1 MMRSQVLGERKEVQS
16 IVSLTRTSKTG
27 WLQESFDPVIARLTA
42 RITRITG
49 LRADTWRDESELLQV
64 ANYING
70 GHYSPHHD
78 YVLKDKDP
86 NHVRIRQKGHKAT
99 LRPYRNYISIFR

>member
-1 MMRSQVLGERKEVQS
+1 MLGQQKDHQS

-27 WLQESFDPVIARLTA
+27 WLQESFDPAISRLTE

-78 YVLKDKDP
+78 YVAKDQEPDKVRNRILKIPGK
-86 NHVRIRQKGHKAT
+86 
-99 LRPYRNYISIFR
+99 F